1 MKALFE
7 LFAEGIGNQRGSGA
21 SDSLSDAPQ
30 SVTLRVCL
38 ASKDVSVR
46 KEDRAVMRGLRG
58 SAALLMAFGLGFG
71 LSRVAPAQNQQT
83 PVPDAPTPQAP
94 PPLPG
99 TQGPI
104 TPGEGT
110 GPVPTATES
119 STPATPAP
127 AQPAPAAAS
136 TQPPADDH
144 FQNAAPEGSEALP
157 KYEINVNFV
166 NVPVTVKDSKGHAV
180 AGLTFRDF
188 KIFENDTR
196 EPISVFS
203 VDPEPLSIAFV
214 IDQSL
219 PSNIMEKVNTSLGAL
234 QGALAPYDEVAVF
247 TYAHG
252 TKEWTSFTAAQGN
265 RLPAVLSLAQ
275 NIGADPTVPFNSG
288 PFANCSMTEN
298 GNCIDPNLQAGHSAG
313 GPFTPLPKEL
323 HQLNDAILQAAREL
337 STRPKDRRRII
348 YVVSDG
354 KEYGSKAT
362 WKEVVRYLQ
371 TNKVAVYGTLVGD
384 SARWGEGW
392 LDRFHVPFEM
402 YSNILYKY
410 TSLTGGDLDSENGTN
425 GIEKSYTKIA
435 DEARNQYT
443 IGYFSHES
451 IYDTRYR
458 KIDVRV
464 ERPNLVVIAKPGYYP
479 SAQDYK

>member
-1 MKALFE
+1 LHRTIE
-7 LFAEGIGNQRGSGA
+7 RLGE
-21 SDSLSDAPQ
+21 
-30 SVTLRVCL
+30 
-38 ASKDVSVR
+38 
-46 KEDRAVMRGLRG
+46 EDTAVMRGLRG
-58 SAALLMAFGLGFG
+58 SAALVVTLSLGFG
-71 LSRVAPAQNQQT
+71 FIGVAAAQNQQT

-99 TQGPI
+99 TEGPV

-110 GPVPTATES
+110 QPIASSSS
-119 STPATPAP
+119 STTPA
-127 AQPAPAAAS
+127 APAAAPAELAPAPA
-136 TQPPADDH
+136 QPPADDH
-144 FQNAAPEGSEALP
+144 FQNTTPDSSEASLQ
-157 KYEINVNFV
+157 KYVVNVNFV
-166 NVPVTVKDSKGHAV
+166 EVPVTVKDSKGHAV

-188 KIFENDTR
+188 KVFENVTR
-196 EPISVFS
+196 EPISFFS
-203 VDPEPLSIAFV
+203 VDPQPLSIAFV

-219 PSNIMEKVNTSLGAL
+219 PSNVMDKVNTSLGAL

-247 TYAHG
+247 SYAHG
-252 TKEWTSFTAAQGN
+252 TKEWTTFTGGQSN
-265 RLPAVLSLAQ
+265 RLPAVLSLAE
-275 NIGADPTVPFNSG
+275 NTGTDPTVPFNSG

-298 GNCIDPNLQAGHSAG
+298 GNCVDPNLQQGRSAG
-313 GPFTPLPKEL
+313 NGTFSNLPKEL
-323 HQLNDAILQAAREL
+323 HQLNDAILQAAHEL
-337 STRPKDRRRII
+337 STRPKEFRRII

-362 WKEVVRYLQ
+362 WKEVVHYLQ
-371 TNKVAVYGTLVGD
+371 TNKIAVYGTLVGD

-392 LDRFHVPFEM
+392 LDRFHLPFEM

-410 TSLTGGDLDSENGTN
+410 TALTGGDLDSEGGTN
-425 GIEKSYTKIA
+425 GIEKSYSKIA

-451 IYDTRYR
+451 IYDAKYR

-464 ERPNLVVIAKPGYYP
+464 DRPDLTVIAKPGYYP

>member
-1 MKALFE
+1 M
-7 LFAEGIGNQRGSGA
+7 I
-21 SDSLSDAPQ
+21 
-30 SVTLRVCL
+30 
-38 ASKDVSVR
+38 
-46 KEDRAVMRGLRG
+46 RGLTG
-58 SAALLMAFGLGFG
+58 SAALLVAFGLGFG
-71 LSRVAPAQNQQT
+71 FSRVAPAQNQQT

-99 TQGPI
+99 TEGPI
-104 TPGEGT
+104 TPGAGT
-110 GPVPTATES
+110 GPAQASSS
-119 STPATPAP
+119 STTPAAPAP
-127 AQPAPAAAS
+127 AQPAQAPAA
-136 TQPPADDH
+136 PPADDH
-144 FQNAAPEGSEALP
+144 FQTTVPESSEAALQ
-157 KYEINVNFV
+157 KFVVNVNFV
-166 NVPVTVKDSKGHAV
+166 EVPVTVKDSKGKAV

-188 KIFENDTR
+188 KVFENDTR

-203 VDPEPLSIAFV
+203 VDPQPLSIAFV

-219 PSNIMEKVNTSLGAL
+219 PSNVMDKVNTSLGAL

-247 TYAHG
+247 SYAHG
-252 TKEWTSFTAAQGN
+252 TKEWTTFTAAQGN

-275 NIGADPTVPFNSG
+275 NAGTDPTVPFNSG

-298 GNCIDPNLQAGHSAG
+298 GNCVDPNLQQGRSAG
-313 GPFTPLPKEL
+313 NGSFSNLPKEL
-323 HQLNDAILQAAREL
+323 HQLNDAILQAAHEL
-337 STRPKDRRRII
+337 STRPKEFRRVI

-371 TNKVAVYGTLVGD
+371 TNKIAVYGTLVGE

-392 LDRFHVPFEM
+392 LDRFHLPFEM

-410 TSLTGGDLDSENGTN
+410 TAMTGGDLDSENGTN

-451 IYDTRYR
+451 IYDARYR

>member
-1 MKALFE
+1 M
-7 LFAEGIGNQRGSGA
+7 
-21 SDSLSDAPQ
+21 
-30 SVTLRVCL
+30 
-38 ASKDVSVR
+38 
-46 KEDRAVMRGLRG
+46 
-58 SAALLMAFGLGFG
+58 GFG
-71 LSRVAPAQNQQT
+71 FSGVAAAQNQQT

-99 TQGPI
+99 ADGPI
-104 TPGEGT
+104 VPGGGT
-110 GPVPTATES
+110 QPIPASSS
-119 STPATPAP
+119 STSPAVPAP
-127 AQPAPAAAS
+127 AQPAPTPEPAS
-136 TQPPADDH
+136 AQPPAEDH
-144 FQNAAPEGSEALP
+144 FQNATPADSEAALQ
-157 KYEINVNFV
+157 KYVVNVNFV
-166 NVPVTVKDSKGHAV
+166 EVPVTVKDSKGKAV

-188 KIFENDTR
+188 KVFENVTR
-196 EPISVFS
+196 EPISFFS
-203 VDPEPLSIAFV
+203 VDPQPLSIAFV

-219 PSNIMEKVNTSLGAL
+219 PSNVMAKVNTSLGAL

-247 TYAHG
+247 SYAHG
-252 TKEWTSFTAAQGN
+252 TKEWTTFTGGQSN
-265 RLPAVLSLAQ
+265 RLPAVLSLAE
-275 NIGADPTVPFNSG
+275 NTGTDPTVPFNSG

-298 GNCIDPNLQAGHSAG
+298 GNCVDPNLQQGRSAG
-313 GPFTPLPKEL
+313 NGTFSSLPKEL

-337 STRPKDRRRII
+337 STRPKEFRRVI

-362 WKEVVRYLQ
+362 WKEVVHYLQ
-371 TNKVAVYGTLVGD
+371 TNKIAVYGTLVGD

-392 LDRFHVPFEM
+392 LDRFHLPFEM

-410 TSLTGGDLDSENGTN
+410 TALTGGDLDSEGGTN
-425 GIEKSYTKIA
+425 GIEKSYSKIA

-451 IYDTRYR
+451 IYDARYR

-464 ERPNLVVIAKPGYYP
+464 DRPDLVVIAKPGYYP